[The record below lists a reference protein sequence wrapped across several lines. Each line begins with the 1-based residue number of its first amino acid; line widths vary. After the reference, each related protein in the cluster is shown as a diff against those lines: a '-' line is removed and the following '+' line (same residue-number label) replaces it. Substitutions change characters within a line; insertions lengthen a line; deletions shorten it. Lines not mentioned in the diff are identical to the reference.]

1 MEMNFTT
8 LQNKIQDY
16 KTVNALI
23 RRINGNKLQCAL
35 PGAVI
40 PRSPISPISVQNSL
54 WRGNK
59 QVTETEILLLLYV
72 VNQLVER
79 HD

>member
-23 RRINGNKLQCAL
+23 RRINGNELQCAL